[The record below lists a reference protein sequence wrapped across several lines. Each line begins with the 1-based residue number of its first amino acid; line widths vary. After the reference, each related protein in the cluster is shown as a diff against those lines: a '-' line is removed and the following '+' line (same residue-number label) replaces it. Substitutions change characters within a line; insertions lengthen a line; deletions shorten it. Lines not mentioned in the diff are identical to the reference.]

1 MSSLNLCDLILK
13 TSGINELT
21 ICPGKLFYSSFTQTA
36 GKFCWETKVE
46 IPTVSS

>member
-1 MSSLNLCDLILK
+1 MSSLNMRNLILK

-21 ICPGKLFYSSFTQTA
+21 IWPGKLFYSSFTNTG